1 MKKIFLIILI
11 FTNILLSQ
19 NDKNE
24 VFNSITNKF
33 KNLRTISIDY
43 ISHDGTQANIK
54 AKKGDKYI
62 ISLNNRIIYND
73 GKTIWNYNIKD
84 NNVIIN
90 SKNINLKNQFT
101 IDDLFFDIINNSK
114 VLSLKSI
121 VKTNSTISKILEI
134 EPNNKSFKI
143 DKIEMSLNS
152 NNEIKILKL
161 QLDGKPISFVISDI
175 KVNLELNDKLFKFVQ
190 TNKET
195 EMIDMR

>member
-33 KNLRTISIDY
+33 KNLKTISIDY
-43 ISHDGTQANIK
+43 ISQDGTQANIK

-62 ISLNNRIIYND
+62 INLNNRIIYND
-73 GKTIWNYNIKD
+73 GKTIWNYNIKE

-114 VLSLKSI
+114 VISLKSI
-121 VKTNSTISKILEI
+121 VKTNFTISKIIEI